1 MPTWPGGK
9 SFETDANYALRNIL
23 ANGDNLGR
31 RASRKGRMAPANVD
45 VDAWRGGIMRV
56 WPWFLVVVTLL
67 GGCDNWSDPAT
78 ARARRAASA
87 DGEIVIGA
95 VWPWSGHKGSLW
107 QGIELA
113 AEEINAQGG
122 ILGRPVR
129 IIKEDDEAS
138 LAKGRLIA
146 QQFAENRD
154 MVAVIGHLNSY
165 IALPASS
172 MYQAAG
178 LLYLTPGASD
188 YQINLQGH
196 KLIFRSSP
204 SNRSLG
210 SRMAEYM
217 AARGYHRVAVAYVKD
232 KTSQGMANYFEQRAR
247 ELGMTIVDRRSYAIS
262 AEDFGQLTHTWKDLY
277 QFDAIFLA
285 GNMPVAGQFIKAVR
299 SLGMTMPIVGGDG
312 MDTPQLL
319 QLGALAEGVVVP
331 EIYDADTR
339 RPAVSHFEALFQK
352 KYGHAADTFSA
363 QGYDALQLV
372 AQAMRQARGTVPDDV
387 ARALRATRKWQG
399 VTGEVSFDDLGD
411 MPERKIGQKI
421 VRDGRFVSLP

>member
-1 MPTWPGGK
+1 MKIWFWALACVAGLLAGCDTWNDPAT
-9 SFETDANYALRNIL
+9 S
-23 ANGDNLGR
+23 
-31 RASRKGRMAPANVD
+31 RAQRAA
-45 VDAWRGGIMRV
+45 AARGEIVVGVV
-56 WPWFLVVVTLL
+56 WPW
-67 GGCDNWSDPAT
+67 G
-78 ARARRAASA
+78 
-87 DGEIVIGA
+87 
-95 VWPWSGHKGSLW
+95 GHKGSLW

-122 ILGRPVR
+122 ILGRSLR

-146 QQFAENRD
+146 QQFSENRD

-196 KLIFRSSP
+196 KRVFRSSP

-217 AARGYHRVAVAYVKD
+217 AARGYRRVAIAYVKD

-247 ELGMTIVDRRSYAIS
+247 ELGITIVDRRSYAIS
-262 AEDFGQLTHTWKDLY
+262 AEEFGQLAHTWKDLY

-285 GNMPVAGQFIKAVR
+285 GNMPVAGHFIKTVR
-299 SLGMTMPIVGGDG
+299 ALGMTMPIVGGDG

-331 EIYDADTR
+331 EIYNANSP
-339 RPAVSHFEALFQK
+339 RPSVQHFETLFLK

-372 AQAMRQARGTVPDDV
+372 AQAMRQARSTVPDEV
-387 ARALRATRKWQG
+387 ARALRATRQWQG
-399 VTGEVSFDDLGD
+399 VTGEATFDELGD
-411 MPERKIGQKI
+411 MPERRVGQKV

>member
-1 MPTWPGGK
+1 MPTWPNGK
-9 SFETDANYALRNIL
+9 SFETDAYYARRNIL
-23 ANGDNLGR
+23 ADHDNRRKLSFR
-31 RASRKGRMAPANVD
+31 FASLAPPDNAAYAWRAS
-45 VDAWRGGIMRV
+45 IMKA
-56 WPWFLVVVTLL
+56 WPWLLVAAGLL
-67 GGCDNWSDPAT
+67 GGCDNWNDPAT
-78 ARARRAASA
+78 ARATRAASA
-87 DGEIVIGA
+87 NGEIVIGA
-95 VWPWSGHKGSLW
+95 VWPWGGHKGSLW

-113 AEEINAQGG
+113 TEEINAQGG
-122 ILGRPVR
+122 ILGRPVH

-146 QQFAENRD
+146 QQFAENHD

-196 KLIFRSSP
+196 RLVFRSSP

-210 SRMAEYM
+210 SRMADYM
-217 AARGYHRVAVAYVKD
+217 AARGYRRVVIAYVKD
-232 KTSQGMANYFEQRAR
+232 KTSQGMANSFEQHAR
-247 ELGMTIVDRRSYAIS
+247 ELGMTIVDRRSYAIG

-277 QFDAIFLA
+277 EFDAIFLA

-319 QLGALAEGVVVP
+319 EMGALAEGVVVP
-331 EIYDADTR
+331 EIYDADIR
-339 RPAVSHFEALFQK
+339 RPAVRHFESLFQK
-352 KYGHAADTFSA
+352 KYGHAADSFSA

-411 MPERKIGQKI
+411 MPDRRIGQKM
-421 VRDGRFVSLP
+421 VRNGHFVSQP